1 MGEAHVAAQTRID
14 SKDGP
19 SVKIHFISRDNGAG
33 LTTDMNLLEEVL
45 VAEGH
50 DVLRVD
56 WTSRSMPHCDVGI
69 FLELLQ
75 PRLLPMM
82 SHAVGIFN
90 LEWFMT
96 QWRRYINNMTQ
107 VWAKSEESLE
117 VYKALGLN
125 KKATLTGFLS
135 RDLYDPSHERS
146 DKCLH
151 LKGHSDL
158 KNTPAVLEAW
168 RRHPGLPELTI
179 VSNNVVEDLPDNVRL
194 LRHVPREQL
203 VQLMNESYIHI
214 CPSRAEGWGHYI
226 TEGLSTGAMVITTN
240 ASPMNEQVYPEWGML
255 LEPTARHGR
264 GMVHEYDVDPDAIAE
279 AVFASVALNEQ
290 ERQRRSLL
298 ARQHIANR
306 NEMFRKTMVQLLG
319 EL

>member
-1 MGEAHVAAQTRID
+1 M
-14 SKDGP
+14 
-19 SVKIHFISRDNGAG
+19 KIHLISRDNGAG

-45 VAEGH
+45 VEQGH
-50 DVLRVD
+50 EVLRVD
-56 WTSRSMPHCDVGI
+56 WTSRSMPACDVGI

-75 PRLLPMM
+75 PALLKHMR
-82 SHAVGIFN
+82 HAVGIFN

-107 VWAKSEESLE
+107 VWAKSEESLA
-117 VYKALGLN
+117 VYRELNLGR
-125 KKATLTGFLS
+125 KATLTGFLS
-135 RDLYDPSHERS
+135 RDLYDPRFVRT

-203 VQLMNESYIHI
+203 VQLMNESYIHL
-214 CPSRAEGWGHYI
+214 CPSRSEGWGHYI
-226 TEGLSTGAMVITTN
+226 TEGLSAGAMVVTTN
-240 ASPMNEQVYPEWGML
+240 ASPMNEQVRPQWGML
-255 LEPTARHGR
+255 VEPTARHRR
-264 GMVHEYDVDPDAIAE
+264 GMVHEYDVDPDSIAE
-279 AVFASVALNEQ
+279 AVFSAVAIGPA
-290 ERQRRSLL
+290 ERERRSLL
-298 ARQHIANR
+298 ARQHIADR
-306 NEMFRKTMVQLLG
+306 NATFKKTIIQLLG